1 MNIYENIQNAAKQA
15 KISITNLE
23 IACGFK
29 NGTIG
34 KWRVSVPKVDNLY
47 KVAQYLHKPLEYFL
61 VGETATNGKSHN
73 VLTNSISESTNATLI
88 INQPVNDFSKQEL
101 ELVAT
106 YRELGIEKQAEL
118 IEYLL
123 KLKK

>member
-1 MNIYENIQNAAKQA
+1 MNIYGNIKSAANQV

-23 IACGFK
+23 NACGFK

-34 KWRVSVPKVDNLY
+34 KWKTSVPKVDNLY

-61 VGETATNGKSHN
+61 TGEENSSHHNGN
-73 VLTNSISESTNATLI
+73 VLNNSINESDNSILVI
-88 INQPVNDFSKQEL
+88 SDKQCEFSKQEL

-106 YRELGIEKQAEL
+106 YRLLGIEKQARL
-118 IEYLL
+118 IQFLL
-123 KLKK
+123 DLKK